1 MSKGLTKQQRKGIMV
16 MDNCKSYKEDK
27 DMTELK
33 LKFKKG
39 FAKRAFAVAMALC
52 LVAPLMP
59 SVASVSNASGA
70 VGRSGG
76 NSGGPTDPGNSGGPT
91 DPGNSG
97 GPTGPGNSGG
107 PTDPVK
113 VDSVKV
119 AVDKVTLYS
128 LGETA
133 NVTATVTPADAENKA
148 VKWASSNNAVA
159 TVDQNGKVTA
169 KGNGTA
175 VVTATAQDGS
185 AKSGSVTIAVKQKAH
200 KVVLSLKGQN
210 LKNKAALKATYK
222 KSYTFKATVTDAG
235 GSKVTSG
242 NEKITWKSSNKKIA
256 TVKSNGKVTAKKKAG
271 TVTITAK
278 TADGKSA
285 SVKLKVSKKAVKVT
299 KVKVTGSKKMNLKTK
314 KTQTLKA
321 TVTPVTAA
329 NQKVTWKSSNKK
341 IATVSSKGKV
351 KVKKAGKVKITA
363 TAKDGSKKKATITI
377 TVKKK

>member
-1 MSKGLTKQQRKGIMV
+1 
-16 MDNCKSYKEDK
+16 
-27 DMTELK
+27 MTELK

-52 LVAPLMP
+52 LVAPLVP
-59 SVASVSNASGA
+59 SVPLGSGLVKA
-70 VGRSGG
+70 AGTQSGET
-76 NSGGPTDPGNSGGPT
+76 PETPETPDDP
-91 DPGNSG
+91 DPI
-97 GPTGPGNSGG
+97 
-107 PTDPVK
+107 VK
-113 VDSVKV
+113 
-119 AVDKVTLYS
+119 VDKVTVSPATATLTS
-128 LGETA
+128 IGQTTTLKA
-133 NVTATVTPADAENKA
+133 NVTPANATNNKVTWTVSGDAVTVANGVVTAKKNGTATVKATADGKSATATVT
-148 VKWASSNNAVA
+148 
-159 TVDQNGKVTA
+159 
-169 KGNGTA
+169 
-175 VVTATAQDGS
+175 
-185 AKSGSVTIAVKQKAH
+185 VKQAAN

-210 LKNKAALKATYK
+210 LKNNTSLKATYK
-222 KSYTFKATVTDAG
+222 KSYAFKATVTDAKG
-235 GSKVTSG
+235 NKVTSG

-271 TVTITAK
+271 TVKITAK

-285 SVKLKVSKKAVKVT
+285 TVKLKVSKKAVKVT

>member
-1 MSKGLTKQQRKGIMV
+1 MV

-52 LVAPLMP
+52 LVAPLVP
-59 SVASVSNASGA
+59 SVPLGSGLVKA
-70 VGRSGG
+70 AGETATTPETNETPNKPGT
-76 NSGGPTDPGNSGGPT
+76 NETPTTPGTNETPNKPS
-91 DPGNSG
+91 DK
-97 GPTGPGNSGG
+97 
-107 PTDPVK
+107 K
-113 VDSVKV
+113 VESVKV
-119 AVDKVTLYS
+119 GVDKVTLYS

-133 NVTATVTPADAENKA
+133 KVTATVTPADAKNKA
-148 VKWASSNNAVA
+148 VKWASSNNAVV
-159 TVDQNGKVTA
+159 TVDQSGKVTA

-185 AKSGSVTIAVKQKAH
+185 AKSGSVTVTVKQKAH

-377 TVKKK
+377 TVRKK

>member
-1 MSKGLTKQQRKGIMV
+1 
-16 MDNCKSYKEDK
+16 
-27 DMTELK
+27 MTELK

-52 LVAPLMP
+52 LVAPLVP
-59 SVASVSNASGA
+59 SVGANVVKAEETKTPDDGNKTPDDGNKTPDDGNKEVDVASVVLDKSVVTFTALGDTTTLKATVKPANAT
-70 VGRSGG
+70 
-76 NSGGPTDPGNSGGPT
+76 N
-91 DPGNSG
+91 
-97 GPTGPGNSGG
+97 
-107 PTDPVK
+107 K
-113 VDSVKV
+113 SVK
-119 AVDKVTLYS
+119 
-128 LGETA
+128 
-133 NVTATVTPADAENKA
+133 
-148 VKWASSNNAVA
+148 WSSDNNAVA
-159 TVDQNGKVTA
+159 TVDANGTVTAKKNGTAKVTAATQNGKSA
-169 KGNGTA
+169 
-175 VVTATAQDGS
+175 TATI
-185 AKSGSVTIAVKQKAH
+185 TVKQAAN
-200 KVVLSLKGQN
+200 KVVLSLNGQN
-210 LKNKAALKATYK
+210 LKNKAVFKATYK
-222 KSYTFKATVTDAG
+222 KSYAFKATVTDAKG
-235 GSKVTSG
+235 NKVTSG
-242 NEKITWKSSNKKIA
+242 NEKITWKSSKTKIA

-299 KVKVTGSKKMNLKTK
+299 KVKITGSKKMNLKTK

-377 TVKKK
+377 TVRKK

>member
-1 MSKGLTKQQRKGIMV
+1 MV

-52 LVAPLMP
+52 LVAPLVP
-59 SVASVSNASGA
+59 SVPLGSGLVKA
-70 VGRSGG
+70 AGETATTPETNETPNKPGT
-76 NSGGPTDPGNSGGPT
+76 NETPTTPGTNETPNKPS
-91 DPGNSG
+91 DK
-97 GPTGPGNSGG
+97 
-107 PTDPVK
+107 K
-113 VDSVKV
+113 VESVKV
-119 AVDKVTLYS
+119 GVDKVTLYS

-133 NVTATVTPADAENKA
+133 KVTATVTPADAKNKA
-148 VKWASSNNAVA
+148 VKWASSNNAVV
-159 TVDQNGKVTA
+159 TVDQSGKVTA

-185 AKSGSVTIAVKQKAH
+185 AKSGSVTVTVKQKAH

-242 NEKITWKSSNKKIA
+242 NEKITWKSSKTKIA

-377 TVKKK
+377 TVRKK